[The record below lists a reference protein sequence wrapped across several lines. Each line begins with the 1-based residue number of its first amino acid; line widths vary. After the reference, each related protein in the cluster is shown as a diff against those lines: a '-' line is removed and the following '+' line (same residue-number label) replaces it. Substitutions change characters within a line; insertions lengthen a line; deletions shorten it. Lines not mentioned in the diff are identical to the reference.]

1 MKRFADLFA
10 ELDATTSTS
19 AKVTALQRYLDAAND
34 ADAAWAVYFLS
45 GGKPRQLIKTAQ
57 LRALAEEASGLP
69 AWLFDA
75 SYQAVGDLA
84 ETIALVL
91 PAPASAGGLAI
102 SLSDWMEQRLL
113 PLRGQGDDAVAVALR
128 AWWRELDAT
137 GRFLLVKL
145 VGGGFRV
152 GVSKLLVQR
161 AIAQHAGLDAKQV
174 AARMMGL
181 TDGKRL
187 PTAVQYRALLAPA
200 DASGDDCAAREPSQP
215 YPFFLASPLGM
226 EASDDLLD
234 MEVTSTSVAQAM
246 QARLG
251 PASDW
256 LAEWKFDGI
265 RGQIVKRAGQVW
277 VWSRGEE
284 LMSDRFP
291 ELQALAQRWP
301 DGTVVDGEILVWHD
315 EDDAPSLPGSDRPG
329 RPAPFALLQ
338 QRIGR
343 KTLNAKVLAD
353 VPVSFMAYD
362 LLEADARDL
371 RSAPQMERRARLEA
385 LAADMNTAI
394 GLRLWLS
401 PHIESSDWSVL
412 AEQRLKARDLGV
424 EGLMLK
430 HRHSTYGTG
439 RQKRWAG
446 PGTDSDGGVLAWWKW
461 KIDPLNIDGVLIY
474 AQAGHGRRASV
485 YTDYTFAV
493 WNRAPVSVEEARAV
507 VEAIARREPAVPGAL
522 QLVAF
527 TKAYSGLT
535 DEEFKAVD
543 AVIRQHTL
551 EKFGPVRSVRPTMV
565 FELAFEGIAR
575 STRHK
580 SGVALRFPRMQRIRH
595 DKPLHEASTLQ
606 DLESLLTEQVI
617 DSPNSPERP
626 TSP

>member
-1 MKRFADLFA
+1 MKQFADLFA

-19 AKVTALQRYLDAAND
+19 AKVTALQRYLSAVDD

-75 SYQAVGDLA
+75 SYQTVGDLA

-91 PAPASAGGLAI
+91 PAPESADGLES
-102 SLSDWMEQRLL
+102 SLSDWMEQRML
-113 PLRGQGDDAVAVALR
+113 PLRGQGDEAVAVALR
-128 AWWRELDAT
+128 GWWRQLDAT

-174 AARMMGL
+174 AARMMGF

-187 PTAVQYRALLAPA
+187 PTAAQYRALLAPA
-200 DASGDDCAAREPSQP
+200 EALGFEQEGRESSQP

-226 EASDDLLD
+226 DASDHLLD
-234 MEVTSTSVAQAM
+234 MEVASTGIVQAM

-315 EDDAPSLPGSDRPG
+315 EGGPALPGSDRPG

-353 VPVSFMAYD
+353 APVSFMAYD
-362 LLEADARDL
+362 LLEAGAQDL
-371 RSAPQMERRARLEA
+371 RALPQIERRKRLQV
-385 LAADMNTAI
+385 LAAEMSAAT
-394 GLRLWLS
+394 GPRLWLS
-401 PHIESSDWSVL
+401 PSVDSNDWSTL
-412 AEQRLKARDLGV
+412 AEQRSKARELGV

-430 HRHSTYGTG
+430 HRHSRYGTG
-439 RQKRWAG
+439 RQKRWSG
-446 PGTDSDGGVLAWWKW
+446 PDSSTEDGVLSWWKW
-461 KIDPLNIDGVLIY
+461 KLDPLAIDGVLIY

-493 WNRAPVSVEEARAV
+493 WNRAPASAEEAQAV

-535 DEEFKAVD
+535 DAEFKAVD

-575 STRHK
+575 SSRHK

-606 DLESLLTEQVI
+606 DLEQLLAKTPMKIGQ
-617 DSPNSPERP
+617 D
-626 TSP
+626 T

>member
-19 AKVTALQRYLDAAND
+19 AKVTALQRYLGAVDD

-91 PAPASAGGLAI
+91 PAPASADGLAT

-113 PLRGQGDDAVAVALR
+113 PLRGQGDEVVAVALR
-128 AWWRELDAT
+128 NWWRELDAT

-174 AARMMGL
+174 AARMMGF

-187 PTAVQYRALLAPA
+187 PTAAQYRSLLAPVETA
-200 DASGDDCAAREPSQP
+200 GDEHAGREPSQP
-215 YPFFLASPLGM
+215 YPFFLASPLGRD
-226 EASDDLLD
+226 ASDGLLD
-234 MEVTSTSVAQAM
+234 MEVASTGIAQAM

-251 PASDW
+251 PAGDW

-301 DGTVVDGEILVWHD
+301 DSTVVDGEILVWD
-315 EDDAPSLPGSDRPG
+315 EEGGPALPGSDRPG

-353 VPVSFMAYD
+353 APVSFMAYD
-362 LLEADARDL
+362 LLEAGAQDL
-371 RSAPQMERRARLEA
+371 RALPQTERRARLEA
-385 LAADMNTAI
+385 LAA
-394 GLRLWLS
+394 GLNVATGPRLWLS
-401 PHIESSDWSVL
+401 PRIDGSDWTTL
-412 AEQRLKARDLGV
+412 AEQRSKARKLGV

-430 HRHSTYGTG
+430 HRDSVYGSG

-446 PGTDSDGGVLAWWKW
+446 PGTGSEDGVLAWWKW
-461 KIDPLNIDGVLIY
+461 KIDPLSIDGVLIY

-493 WNRAPVSVEEARAV
+493 WSRAPASAAEAQSVV
-507 VEAIARREPAVPGAL
+507 DAIARREPAVPGAL

-535 DEEFKAVD
+535 DDEFKSVD

-606 DLESLLTEQVI
+606 DLEQLLVKTPAKIGQ
-617 DSPNSPERP
+617 DH
-626 TSP
+626 

>member
-1 MKRFADLFA
+1 MKRFAALFD
-10 ELDATTSTS
+10 ELDATTATN
-19 AKVTALQRYLDAAND
+19 AKVAALRRYLAEVDD
-34 ADAAWAVYFLS
+34 ADAAWAVYFLA

-57 LRALAEEASGLP
+57 LRAQAIAASGLP
-69 AWLFDA
+69 EWLFEA

-91 PAPASAGGLAI
+91 PLPQQAEGMQTR
-102 SLSDWMEQRLL
+102 LSEWMEERLL
-113 PLRGQGDDAVAVALR
+113 PLRGQGDEAVAMALG
-128 AWWRELDAT
+128 AWWRELDAA

-161 AIAQHAGLDAKQV
+161 AIAAHAGLDAKLV
-174 AARMMGL
+174 AARMMGF
-181 TDGKRL
+181 TDSKRS
-187 PTAVQYRALLAPA
+187 PTPALYRALVAPA
-200 DASGDDCAAREPSQP
+200 EAAGEVQGGRDPSQP
-215 YPFFLASPLGM
+215 YPFFLASPLSAEVG
-226 EASDDLLD
+226 DDLLA
-234 MEVTSTSVAQAM
+234 MEIASAGTAQTM
-246 QARLG
+246 EARLG

-284 LMSDRFP
+284 LMSERFP

-301 DGTVVDGEILVWHD
+301 DGTVLDGEILVW
-315 EDDAPSLPGSDRPG
+315 DDGDPATPRLPGSERPG
-329 RPAPFALLQ
+329 GPAPFALLQ

-343 KTLNAKVLAD
+343 KTLGPKVLAEA
-353 VPVSFMAYD
+353 PVSFMAYD
-362 LLEADARDL
+362 LLEAGHDDL
-371 RSAPQMERRARLEA
+371 RQTPQHERRLRLEA
-385 LAADMNTAI
+385 LAGALNATP
-394 GLRLWLS
+394 GPRLWLS
-401 PHIESSDWSVL
+401 PRVPADDWATL
-412 AEQRLKARDLGV
+412 ARWRAQARPLDV

-430 HRHSTYGTG
+430 HRDSAYGTG
-439 RQKRWAG
+439 RQKRGDG
-446 PGTDSDGGVLAWWKW
+446 PGLLAWWKW
-461 KIDPLNIDGVLIY
+461 KIDPLTIDGVLIY

-493 WNRAPVSVEEARAV
+493 WNRTPASAAEAQAV
-507 VEAIARREPAVPGAL
+507 VEAIAQRRPADPDGL

-543 AVIRQHTL
+543 AVIRQNTL
-551 EKFGPVRSVRPTMV
+551 EKFGPVRSVRPTLV

-580 SGVALRFPRMQRIRH
+580 SGVALRFPRMQRIRD
-595 DKPLHEASTLQ
+595 DKPLHEANTLQ
-606 DLESLLTEQVI
+606 DLEQLLA
-617 DSPNSPERP
+617 SKAG
-626 TSP
+626 

>member
-19 AKVTALQRYLDAAND
+19 AKVTALQRYLSAVDD

-91 PAPASAGGLAI
+91 PAPESADGLEASLC
-102 SLSDWMEQRLL
+102 DWMEQRLL
-113 PLRGQGDDAVAVALR
+113 PLRGQGEDAVAVSLR

-174 AARMMGL
+174 AARMMGF

-187 PTAVQYRALLAPA
+187 PTAAQYRALLAPA
-200 DASGDDCAAREPSQP
+200 GATGEEHAAREPSQP
-215 YPFFLASPLGM
+215 YPFFLASPLGS

-234 MEVTSTSVAQAM
+234 MEVASTGIVQSM

-315 EDDAPSLPGSDRPG
+315 EAIASTLPGSDRPG
-329 RPAPFALLQ
+329 RPAPFAFLQ

-353 VPVSFMAYD
+353 APVSFMAYD
-362 LLEADARDL
+362 LLEAGAQDL
-371 RSAPQMERRARLEA
+371 RALAQTDRRDRLEA
-385 LAADMNTAI
+385 LADDLNAGA
-394 GLRLWLS
+394 GPRLWLS
-401 PHIESSDWSVL
+401 PRVDGRDWGSL
-412 AEQRLKARDLGV
+412 AGQRARARDLGV

-430 HRHSTYGTG
+430 HRHSQYGTG

-446 PGTDSDGGVLAWWKW
+446 PDSRPEEGVLAWWKW
-461 KIDPLNIDGVLIY
+461 KIDPLSIDGVLIY

-493 WNRAPVSVEEARAV
+493 WNRAPASAEEAQAV
-507 VEAIARREPAVPGAL
+507 VDAIARREPAVPGAL

-535 DEEFKAVD
+535 DAEFKAVD

-551 EKFGPVRSVRPTMV
+551 EKFGPVRSVRPTLV

-580 SGVALRFPRMQRIRH
+580 SGVALRFPRMQRIRY

-606 DLESLLTEQVI
+606 DLEALLGA
-617 DSPNSPERP
+617 SAA
-626 TSP
+626 

>member
-19 AKVTALQRYLDAAND
+19 AKVTALQRYLGAVDD

-57 LRALAEEASGLP
+57 LRALAQEASGLP
-69 AWLFDA
+69 EWLFEA

-91 PAPASAGGLAI
+91 PAPQSSEGLAAC
-102 SLSDWMEQRLL
+102 LSEWMELRLL
-113 PLRGQGDDAVAVALR
+113 PLRGQGDESVAVALR

-161 AIAQHAGLDAKQV
+161 AIARHAGLDAKQV
-174 AARMMGL
+174 AARMMGF
-181 TDGKRL
+181 TDSKRM
-187 PTAVQYRALLAPA
+187 PTAAMYRALIAPS
-200 DASGDDCAAREPSQP
+200 DAPGFEHAGRDPSQP
-215 YPFFLASPLGM
+215 YPFFLASPLGA
-226 EASDDLLD
+226 EPSDDLLA
-234 MEVTSTSVAQAM
+234 MEVASTNIAQAM

-251 PASDW
+251 PATDW
-256 LAEWKFDGI
+256 LVEWKFDGI

-284 LMSDRFP
+284 LMSERFP
-291 ELQALAQRWP
+291 ELQTLAQRWP
-301 DGTVVDGEILVWHD
+301 DGTVVDGEILVW
-315 EDDAPSLPGSDRPG
+315 DDGDGASALPGSDRPG

-353 VPVSFMAYD
+353 APVSFMAYD
-362 LLEADARDL
+362 LLEADAQDL
-371 RSAPQMERRARLEA
+371 RAWPQTTRRARLEA
-385 LAADMNTAI
+385 LTHDLNAVA
-394 GLRLWLS
+394 GPRLWLS
-401 PHIESSDWSVL
+401 PGITADDWSTL
-412 AEQRLKARDLGV
+412 AEQRSRARELGV

-430 HRHSTYGTG
+430 HRHSSYGTG

-446 PGTDSDGGVLAWWKW
+446 PGAPTDGAVLSWWKW
-461 KIDPLNIDGVLIY
+461 KIDPLSIDGVLIY

-493 WNRAPVSVEEARAV
+493 WSRSPTSAEEALAV
-507 VEAIARREPAVPGAL
+507 VDAIARREPAVPGAL

-551 EKFGPVRSVRPTMV
+551 EKFGPVRSVRPTLV

-580 SGVALRFPRMQRIRH
+580 SGVALRFPRMQRIRY

-606 DLESLLTEQVI
+606 ELEYLLVKTPAKIGQ
-617 DSPNSPERP
+617 DD
-626 TSP
+626 

>member
-10 ELDATTSTS
+10 ELDATTATS
-19 AKVTALQRYLDAAND
+19 AKVKALQRYLLAVDD

-57 LRALAEEASGLP
+57 LRALAQEASGLP
-69 AWLFDA
+69 EWLFEA
-75 SYQAVGDLA
+75 SYQSVGDLA

-91 PAPASAGGLAI
+91 PAPESTQGLAT

-113 PLRGQGDDAVAVALR
+113 PLRGQGDEVVGVALR

-174 AARMMGL
+174 AARMMGF

-187 PTAVQYRALLAPA
+187 PTAAQYRSLLAPA
-200 DASGDDCAAREPSQP
+200 EAPGDEHAAREPSQP

-226 EASDDLLD
+226 DAGDDLLG
-234 MEVTSTSVAQAM
+234 MEVASTDIAQAM

-251 PASDW
+251 PTTDW

-301 DGTVVDGEILVWHD
+301 DGTVVDGEILVW
-315 EDDAPSLPGSDRPG
+315 EDGGGERALPGSDRPG

-343 KTLNAKVLAD
+343 KTLNAKVLAGA
-353 VPVSFMAYD
+353 PVSFMAYD
-362 LLEADARDL
+362 LLEADAQDL
-371 RSAPQMERRARLEA
+371 RARPQGERRDRLETV
-385 LAADMNTAI
+385 AD
-394 GLRLWLS
+394 GLNAVAGPRLWLS
-401 PHIESSDWSVL
+401 PRIEGSDWSTL
-412 AEQRLKARDLGV
+412 AKQRSKARELGV

-430 HRHSTYGTG
+430 HRRSSYGTG

-446 PGTDSDGGVLAWWKW
+446 PNTDTDEGVLAWWKW

-493 WNRAPVSVEEARAV
+493 WNRAPASAEEAQAV
-507 VEAIARREPAVPGAL
+507 VDAIARREPAVPGAL

-535 DEEFKAVD
+535 DEEFKSVD

-551 EKFGPVRSVRPTMV
+551 EKFGPVRSVQPTMV

-580 SGVALRFPRMQRIRH
+580 SGVALRFPRMQRIRY

-606 DLESLLTEQVI
+606 DLELLLAKTPVKIGQ
-617 DSPNSPERP
+617 DG
-626 TSP
+626 

>member
-19 AKVTALQRYLDAAND
+19 AKVTALQRYLSAVED

-91 PAPASAGGLAI
+91 PAPASADGLAV
-102 SLSDWMEQRLL
+102 SLSEWMEQRLL
-113 PLRGQGDDAVAVALR
+113 PLRGQGDEAVAVALR

-174 AARMMGL
+174 AARMMGF

-187 PTAVQYRALLAPA
+187 PTAAQYRALLAPA
-200 DASGDDCAAREPSQP
+200 EAPGDEHTAREPSQP

-226 EASDDLLD
+226 DASDDLLE
-234 MEVTSTSVAQAM
+234 MEVASSGVAQAM

-265 RGQIVKRAGQVW
+265 RGQIVKRAGKVW

-301 DGTVVDGEILVWHD
+301 DGTVVDGEILVWHE
-315 EDDAPSLPGSDRPG
+315 EDSAGALPGSERPG

-353 VPVSFMAYD
+353 APVSFMAYD
-362 LLEADARDL
+362 LLEAGALDL
-371 RSAPQMERRARLEA
+371 RAQTQTERRDRLEA
-385 LAADMNTAI
+385 LAEVLNAGA
-394 GLRLWLS
+394 GPRLWLS
-401 PHIESSDWSVL
+401 PRIEGSDWSAL
-412 AEQRLKARDLGV
+412 AVERLKARELGV

-430 HRHSTYGTG
+430 HRHSAYGTG

-446 PGTDSDGGVLAWWKW
+446 PGADTQEGVLAWWKW

-493 WNRAPVSVEEARAV
+493 WNRAPASAEEAQAV
-507 VEAIARREPAVPGAL
+507 VDAIARREPAEHGAL

-535 DEEFKAVD
+535 DAEFKAVD

-575 STRHK
+575 SNRHK
-580 SGVALRFPRMQRIRH
+580 SGVALRFPRMQRIRF

-606 DLESLLTEQVI
+606 DLEQLLAKTPAKIGQ
-617 DSPNSPERP
+617 DH
-626 TSP
+626 

>member
-1 MKRFADLFA
+1 
-10 ELDATTSTS
+10 
-19 AKVTALQRYLDAAND
+19 
-34 ADAAWAVYFLS
+34 
-45 GGKPRQLIKTAQ
+45 
-57 LRALAEEASGLP
+57 
-69 AWLFDA
+69 
-75 SYQAVGDLA
+75 
-84 ETIALVL
+84 
-91 PAPASAGGLAI
+91 
-102 SLSDWMEQRLL
+102 
-113 PLRGQGDDAVAVALR
+113 
-128 AWWRELDAT
+128 
-137 GRFLLVKL
+137 
-145 VGGGFRV
+145 
-152 GVSKLLVQR
+152 
-161 AIAQHAGLDAKQV
+161 
-174 AARMMGL
+174 
-181 TDGKRL
+181 
-187 PTAVQYRALLAPA
+187 
-200 DASGDDCAAREPSQP
+200 
-215 YPFFLASPLGM
+215 
-226 EASDDLLD
+226 
-234 MEVTSTSVAQAM
+234 M

-301 DGTVVDGEILVWHD
+301 DGTVVDGEILVWPE
-315 EDDAPSLPGSDRPG
+315 EDSASALPGSERPG

-353 VPVSFMAYD
+353 APVSFMAYD
-362 LLEADARDL
+362 LLEAGALDL
-371 RSAPQMERRARLEA
+371 RAQTQTERRDRLEA
-385 LAADMNTAI
+385 LAEDLNA
-394 GLRLWLS
+394 GVGPRLWLS
-401 PHIESSDWSVL
+401 PRIEGSDWSAL
-412 AEQRLKARDLGV
+412 AVERLKARELGV

-430 HRHSTYGTG
+430 HRHSAYGTG

-446 PGTDSDGGVLAWWKW
+446 PGADTQEVVLAWWKW

-493 WNRAPVSVEEARAV
+493 WNRAPASAEEAQAV
-507 VEAIARREPAVPGAL
+507 VDAIARREPAEPGAL

-535 DEEFKAVD
+535 DAEFKAVD

-575 STRHK
+575 SNRHK

-595 DKPLHEASTLQ
+595 DKPLHEAGTLQ
-606 DLESLLTEQVI
+606 DLEQLLAKTPVKIGQ
-617 DSPNSPERP
+617 DH
-626 TSP
+626 

>member
-10 ELDATTSTS
+10 ELDATTATS
-19 AKVTALQRYLDAAND
+19 AKVTALQRYLGTVDD

-75 SYQAVGDLA
+75 SYQTVGDLA

-91 PAPASAGGLAI
+91 PVPDSADGLAV
-102 SLSDWMEQRLL
+102 SLTQWMEQRLL
-113 PLRGQGDDAVAVALR
+113 PLRGQDDEVVAVALR

-152 GVSKLLVQR
+152 GMSKLLVQR
-161 AIAQHAGLDAKQV
+161 AIAQHAGLDAKQI
-174 AARMMGL
+174 AARMMGF
-181 TDGKRL
+181 TDSKRL
-187 PTAVQYRALLAPA
+187 PTAAMYRDLVALAEAPGA
-200 DASGDDCAAREPSQP
+200 DHAGRDPSQP
-215 YPFFLASPLGM
+215 YPFFLASPLGA
-226 EASDDLLD
+226 EPSDALLA
-234 MEVTSTSVAQAM
+234 MEVASTGPAQAM

-284 LMSDRFP
+284 LMSERFP

-301 DGTVVDGEILVWHD
+301 DGTVVDGEILVWND
-315 EDDAPSLPGSDRPG
+315 GDGLSALPGCERPG
-329 RPAPFALLQ
+329 LPAPFALLQ

-343 KTLNAKVLAD
+343 KTLSAKVLAD
-353 VPVSFMAYD
+353 APVSFMAYD
-362 LLEADARDL
+362 LLEASAQDL
-371 RSAPQMERRARLEA
+371 RAQPQTERRARLET
-385 LAADMNTAI
+385 LAEELNAVA
-394 GLRLWLS
+394 GPRLWLS
-401 PHIESSDWSVL
+401 PSLVGRDWATL
-412 AEQRLKARDLGV
+412 AEQRSKARELGV

-430 HRHSTYGTG
+430 HRHGGYGTG

-446 PGTDSDGGVLAWWKW
+446 PAAATDGAVLSWWKW

-493 WNRAPVSVEEARAV
+493 WNRSPVNAAEAQAV
-507 VEAIARREPAVPGAL
+507 VDAIARREPAVPGAL

-551 EKFGPVRSVRPTMV
+551 EKFGPVRSVRPTLV

-580 SGVALRFPRMQRIRH
+580 SGVALRFPRMQRIRY
-595 DKPLHEASTLQ
+595 DKPLHEASTLAELEALLRAE
-606 DLESLLTEQVI
+606 DLHT
-617 DSPNSPERP
+617 
-626 TSP
+626 